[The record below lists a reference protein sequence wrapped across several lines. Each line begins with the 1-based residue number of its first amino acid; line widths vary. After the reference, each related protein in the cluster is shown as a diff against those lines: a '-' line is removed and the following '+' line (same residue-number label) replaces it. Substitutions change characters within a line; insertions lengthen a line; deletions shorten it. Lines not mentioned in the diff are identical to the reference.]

1 MTVADGAATGADAG
15 VTAAAMAPGSAS
27 AGLRASGATAPQ
39 PTDRKTTGGRGG
51 TVGAEL
57 IRRTAYDSGL
67 RVVTEHMPA
76 ARSVALGF
84 WVAAGSLDEPPAIAG
99 SSHFLEHLL
108 FKGTQ
113 KRSARDIAE
122 AFDAVGGELNAFS
135 AKEYT
140 CYYARVL
147 DRDLPMA
154 VEHLSD
160 MLSNSI
166 ISKDDLD
173 AERQVILEEIN
184 MHEDTPDDLIHDV
197 FTETLWPGHPLG
209 RPVLGTVETITAA
222 TRDRVRRFYR
232 KHYVPGH
239 VVVAAAGNLEHD
251 RILEL
256 IEAGMDTGKRV
267 SVKQAPELRKPGK
280 QPKPHRAVVV
290 RKRKTEQAH
299 VMVGTSGL
307 ARHDPRRFAFGVAN
321 TALGGGMSSR
331 LFQEIREKRGLV
343 YSVYSYHSMY
353 TECGLWSVYAGTS
366 PKRAHEVLG
375 LIRRE
380 VEDLA
385 ERGIAPDELERAKG
399 HMKGSMVLSQEDASG
414 RMSRLG
420 KSEIGHGEILSLD
433 DIVERIDAVTPEDV
447 ETITREVLG
456 RPMAMA
462 VIGPF
467 KPGEFDADLPGGGGG
482 ERRTPPAERVAAR
495 RPTKSRR

>member
-1 MTVADGAATGADAG
+1 MEAAGAE
-15 VTAAAMAPGSAS
+15 TAAATAADATAASAS
-27 AGLRASGATAPQ
+27 AGLRASGARAAA
-39 PTDRKTTGGRGG
+39 TTPKRAAATRAAGS
-51 TVGAEL
+51 E

-67 RVVTEHMPA
+67 RVVTETMPA

-84 WVAAGSLDEPPAIAG
+84 WVAAGSRDEPPAIAG

-108 FKGTQ
+108 FKGT
-113 KRSARDIAE
+113 KERTARDIAE

-154 VEHLSD
+154 IEYLTD
-160 MLSNSI
+160 MLSGSVI
-166 ISKDDLD
+166 GREDLD

-197 FTETLWPGHPLG
+197 FTEAVWPGHPLG
-209 RPVLGTVETITAA
+209 RPVLGTVATIKAA
-222 TRDRVRRFYR
+222 TPDRVRRFYR
-232 KHYVPGH
+232 KHYVPGN
-239 VVVAAAGNLEHD
+239 VVVAAAGNLDHD
-251 RILEL
+251 AVLKL
-256 IEAGMDTGKRV
+256 VEAGMDAGKRV
-267 SVKQAPELRKPGK
+267 PEKRAPDLRPAGKP
-280 QPKPHRAVVV
+280 PVPVPAVHV
-290 RKRKTEQAH
+290 RTRKTEQAH

-307 ARHDPRRFAFGVAN
+307 ARQDPRRFAFGVAN

-353 TECGLWSVYAGTS
+353 TECGLFSVYAGTS

-380 VEDLA
+380 VEDVA
-385 ERGIAPDELERAKG
+385 ERGISADELERAKG
-399 HMKGSMVLSQEDASG
+399 HMKGSMVLSQEDTNG

-420 KSEIGHGEILSLD
+420 KSEIGHGEILSAD
-433 DIVERIDAVTPEDV
+433 EIVERIDAVTSADV
-447 ETITREVLG
+447 ESVSRTVLG
-456 RPMAMA
+456 QPMALA

-467 KPGEFDADLPGGGGG
+467 KAGEFDGDLARGGAG
-482 ERRTPPAERVAAR
+482 ERGVVKEERTAAR
-495 RPTKSRR
+495 RPKQKARA